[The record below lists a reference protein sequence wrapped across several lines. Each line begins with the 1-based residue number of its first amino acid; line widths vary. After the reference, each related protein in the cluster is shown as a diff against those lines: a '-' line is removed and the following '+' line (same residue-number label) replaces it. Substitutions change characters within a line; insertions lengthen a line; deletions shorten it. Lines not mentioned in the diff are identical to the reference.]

1 MTTRTDDDVIKIIS
15 VKTYSK
21 QPTTTLPPF
30 FFFIQSHRH
39 ASFFAIPPINVAPR
53 YSSII
58 TPKETPIPGLFFLLI
73 QSQIPIWALK
83 LMLGAGHSSS
93 RSALCTSL
101 SLLLP
106 L

>member
-21 QPTTTLPPF
+21 QPTRTLPPF
-30 FFFIQSHRH
+30 FFFIQSHYH

-58 TPKETPIPGLFFLLI
+58 TPKETPIPGLFFPLI
-73 QSQIPIWALK
+73 QSQIPI
-83 LMLGAGHSSS
+83 
-93 RSALCTSL
+93 
-101 SLLLP
+101 
-106 L
+106 

>member
-30 FFFIQSHRH
+30 FFIQSHHH

-83 LMLGAGHSSS
+83 LMLGVINACIRAVAQHSAH
-93 RSALCTSL
+93 R
-101 SLLLP
+101 
-106 L
+106 